1 MASVATGWVGP
12 RPLAMHTIWQTVR
25 GPFRRLHCTDHAWE
39 RYDVS
44 AAGCLRC
51 GSEHRCTPTPL
62 DSTCPFVTLDDGGVC
77 CPITGYCPHV
87 VRYAKNE
94 YSEQFVPQEGPGPPD
109 TNLHQE
115 VCDITEWFL
124 LGGTTRTCKQEEM
137 LRALNRFACVVI
149 KTLKQQ
155 KLESTQRGHAH
166 LPCLLSVLAQSLH
179 AVRLQRI
186 VSPSRDLC
194 SFCAQH
200 ITKCLLT
207 LKIAP
212 PPHRRV
218 NMVVGLL
225 YLMKQGLVIQ
235 DTQWLPRTPTLS
247 HCLPHETCL
256 DKTFNL
262 SMKLVCE
269 TENEVKL
276 ALRQRV
282 RRL

>member
-1 MASVATGWVGP
+1 
-12 RPLAMHTIWQTVR
+12 MHPVWLRIR
-25 GPFRRLHCTDHAWE
+25 GPFRCLHCPTHSWE

-51 GSEHRCTPTPL
+51 GCEHRCANSVA
-62 DSTCPFVTLDDGGVC
+62 DSTCPLVTLDDGGVC
-77 CPITGYCPHV
+77 CPITGYCPPV
-87 VRYAKNE
+87 VRYAKSE
-94 YSEQFVPQEGPGPPD
+94 YSEQFVPQEAPSCPD

-115 VCDITEWFL
+115 VHGITEWFL
-124 LGGTTRTCKQEEM
+124 LGGVTRACKQEEM
-137 LRALNRFACVVI
+137 NRSLNRFACVVI

-155 KLESTQRGHAH
+155 KLEPTQRTRAQ
-166 LPCLLSVLAQSLH
+166 LPCIPSVLAQSLH
-179 AVRLQRI
+179 TVRLQRI
-186 VSPSRDLC
+186 MSPSKELC

-200 ITKCLLT
+200 ITKCMLA
-207 LKIAP
+207 LKITP

-218 NMVVGLL
+218 HMVVGLL

-235 DTQWLPRTPTLS
+235 DTQWLPRTPTLT

-276 ALRQRV
+276 VLRQRV
-282 RRL
+282 QRL